1 MSDLKTKIIDAHGGS
16 ERWKQFRQLRAH
28 LKQGGALWGM
38 KGQPGVL
45 DDTWVTV
52 SLEDEFASHEPFG
65 AEGRYSAVEAE
76 NVCIFGG
83 DGSIEQDLVDPRASF
98 VHHTLETPW
107 SEAQLAYFAGIAMW
121 TYLNVPFV
129 LDWKGVETQEA
140 GSWIENGEIWHR
152 LTVRFPP
159 SIPTHCSVQTL
170 YADDQG
176 LLKRHDYDLEIA
188 GNTPAAH
195 YIMGYIEVG
204 GLWFPTRRRIF
215 ARQPDGTPL
224 VHPMVV
230 AIDID
235 SIELS

>member
-1 MSDLKTKIIDAHGGS
+1 MNPSVPKGDIQRSNPRMSASSVGT
-16 ERWKQFRQLRAH
+16 
-28 LKQGGALWGM
+28 GALSRIW
-38 KGQPGVL
+38 
-45 DDTWVTV
+45 
-52 SLEDEFASHEPFG
+52 
-65 AEGRYSAVEAE
+65 
-76 NVCIFGG
+76 
-83 DGSIEQDLVDPRASF
+83 SILALQF

-107 SEAQLAYFAGIAMW
+107 SEAQLAYFAGTAMW

-140 GSWIENGEIWHR
+140 GSWIENGETWHR
-152 LTVRFPP
+152 LTVHFPP

-176 LLKRHDYDLEIA
+176 LLRRHDYDLEIA

-195 YIMGYIEVG
+195 YIMGYVEVG

-224 VHPMVV
+224 VHPVVV